1 MKSPLSLSPRRAVAG
16 VVAVGALCFVS
27 CGGGSSPTGPDEPLP
42 ERPELV
48 TPAPGETTGNAFPVF
63 TIVNARDFDEGQAEY
78 TFRVSVSA
86 TGREVATLTARAG
99 RGQTSVRFSD
109 QLLAGATLAWQ
120 VTGRKTTG
128 DEVTSATSTFRVP
141 SGACPTASDP
151 FAKSVT
157 DWWISLCSIAVNLY
171 NDPTAVLGPPD
182 ARRTGPGT
190 FSGMVSLGSGGYVAV
205 DMEACA
211 VDGPGDDVRV
221 YQTVSS
227 EPVSLYASS
236 GPRGPWM
243 LVESR
248 KPCGDHVP
256 GHFSQACTFD
266 LVHAGLEE
274 ARYLKVEDGEL
285 YPCPGGSGTDGADI
299 DAIEI
304 LNLKP

>member
-1 MKSPLSLSPRRAVAG
+1 MS
-16 VVAVGALCFVS
+16 
-27 CGGGSSPTGPDEPLP
+27 
-42 ERPELV
+42 
-48 TPAPGETTGNAFPVF
+48 PAPGATTSNASPLF
-63 TIVNARDFDEGQAEY
+63 TILNARDYDEGQAEY
-78 TFRVSVSA
+78 TFRVSVAS
-86 TGREVATLTARAG
+86 TGREVATLTAGAG
-99 RGQTSVRFSD
+99 RNQTAVRFPD
-109 QLLAGATLAWQ
+109 PLLAGATLAWQ
-120 VTGRKTTG
+120 VTGRRTNG

-141 SGACPTASDP
+141 GGTCPTARDP

-182 ARRTGPGT
+182 AQQTGPGT
-190 FSGMVSLGSGGYVAV
+190 FGGMVSLGSGGYVAA

-211 VDGPGDDVRV
+211 VDGPGDDVKI

-227 EPVSLYASS
+227 EPVTLYAGS
-236 GPRGPWM
+236 GPRGPWV

-248 KPCGDHVP
+248 KPCGDRAP
-256 GHFSQACTFD
+256 GHFSRACTFD
-266 LVHAGLEE
+266 LAHAGLEE
-274 ARYLKVEDGEL
+274 ARYFKVEDGEL